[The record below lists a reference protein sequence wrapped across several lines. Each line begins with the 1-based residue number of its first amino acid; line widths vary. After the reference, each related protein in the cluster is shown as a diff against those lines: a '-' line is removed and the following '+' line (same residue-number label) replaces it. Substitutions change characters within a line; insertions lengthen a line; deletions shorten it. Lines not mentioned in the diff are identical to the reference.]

1 MPQKYK
7 IHQNNNLK
15 KLKIMATT
23 KRKPSCGSTKRKGAK
38 RRGSTKGS
46 FIIKT
51 RKAKTGRKTT
61 KK

>member
-1 MPQKYK
+1 
-7 IHQNNNLK
+7 
-15 KLKIMATT
+15 MATT
-23 KRKPSCGSTKRKGAK
+23 KRKPSCRSTKRKGAK